1 MLRALSVVGSMT
13 LLSRIL
19 GFVRDMVIA
28 QVFGASASADAFL
41 VAFKI
46 PNFMRRLFAEGAFSQ
61 AFVPVLNEYKTQRPA
76 EVQTLIDQV
85 AGSLSAILGLI
96 TLLGILAAPLLIL
109 LFAPGFTQSP
119 DKYALSVDMLRITF
133 PYLLFISLTAFAGG
147 ILNTY
152 GRFSVPAFT
161 PVLLN
166 LSMIAAALWF
176 APWFEQPIM
185 ALAWGV
191 LLAGV
196 LQLAFQ
202 LPFLYR
208 LRQLPRPRW
217 HWRWGKNKAA
227 PHEGVGRI
235 LRLMLPVMFAVSVTQ
250 ISLLI
255 DTLMASFLETGSIA
269 WLYYSDRLLEFP
281 IGIFGVAL
289 ATVVLPQLSRLVAEQ
304 AQTEYEKTLDWSLRW
319 VFLVTLPSAIG
330 LILLSEPLLT
340 TLFQHGEFSAHDV
353 SMTSRSL
360 IAFSVGLPGFVLIK
374 ILASG
379 FFARQNTRTPTKVA
393 VIAMLTNITL
403 NLLLIWP
410 LAHAGLALA
419 TALAALVNAGLLYYY
434 LCQQGVFKPRPG
446 WWRFFLRLAAANIGL
461 GLLLWWGVQE
471 TAWWLAAATVTRA
484 WMLTAWVGAG
494 ILVYFGTLWLGGL
507 RIQTML
513 RP

>member
-19 GFVRDMVIA
+19 GFIRDMVIA

-76 EVQTLIDQV
+76 EVQTLIDHV
-85 AGSLSAILGLI
+85 AGSLSAILSLI

-109 LFAPGFTQSP
+109 LFAPGFSQSP

-217 HWRWGKNKAA
+217 HWGKKQAA

-353 SMTSRSL
+353 MMSSRSL
-360 IAFSVGLPGFVLIK
+360 MAFSVGLPGFVLIK

-379 FFARQNTRTPTKVA
+379 FFARQDTRTPTKVA

-403 NLLLIWP
+403 NLVLIWP

-434 LCQQGVFKPRPG
+434 LCRQGVFKPRPG
-446 WWRFFLRLAAANIGL
+446 WWRFFLRLAAANVGL

-471 TAWWLAAATVTRA
+471 TTWWLAATTMTRA
-484 WMLTAWVGAG
+484 WALTAWVGAG